1 MKIELK
7 VGEEKQYRFSD
18 LGLFGE
24 TQLAIITD
32 DDILEVAGEMV
43 DGEPTLLLKG
53 LAPGER
59 KFSLTRNWSQSG
71 PETQT
76 LVIIVS

>member
-24 TQLAIITD
+24 TQLAIIT

-76 LVIIVS
+76 LVVIVS